1 MDKNSLS
8 TSIVEE
14 KERKV
19 KYEKQNYNCKSNG
32 IGYRIPG
39 CRASSIRLEWQ
50 QEQTVLFGT
59 VADRLGEYED
69 LGSIEEL
76 RELKKGR

>member
-1 MDKNSLS
+1 MRNRI
-8 TSIVEE
+8 TIA
-14 KERKV
+14 
-19 KYEKQNYNCKSNG
+19 NPNG
-32 IGYRIPG
+32 TGYRIPG
-39 CRASSIRLEWQ
+39 CRAFSIRLEWQ

-69 LGSIEEL
+69 LGSVEEL

>member
-1 MDKNSLS
+1 MRNRL
-8 TSIVEE
+8 TIA
-14 KERKV
+14 
-19 KYEKQNYNCKSNG
+19 NPNG
-32 IGYRIPG
+32 VGYRIPG
-39 CRASSIRLEWQ
+39 CRAASLRLEWQ

-76 RELKKGR
+76 RELKKER

>member
-1 MDKNSLS
+1 MNPCC
-8 TSIVEE
+8 I
-14 KERKV
+14 
-19 KYEKQNYNCKSNG
+19 
-32 IGYRIPG
+32 
-39 CRASSIRLEWQ
+39 ASSLRLEWQ

-69 LGSIEEL
+69 LGSVEEL